1 MVTAVLHGQ
10 SLHRSHEDWLIHQ
23 THGLLPA
30 PLLVLD
36 ADQDR
41 DTMLTTFET
50 HKVTI
55 ATPEIFFHLKTFC
68 RMKSWV

>member
-1 MVTAVLHGQ
+1 MLHGQ

-23 THGLLPA
+23 THGPLPA

-41 DTMLTTFET
+41 DTMLNTFET

-55 ATPEIFFHLKTFC
+55 AI
-68 RMKSWV
+68 

>member
-1 MVTAVLHGQ
+1 MTAVLHGQ

-23 THGLLPA
+23 TQGPLPA

-50 HKVTI
+50 HKVRRVTI
-55 ATPEIFFHLKTFC
+55 AC
-68 RMKSWV
+68 